1 MIDLT
6 NTCILVRTKEENKM
20 LLKEAEKQGF
30 RRAKEQYCTSLQEQH
45 FPDILKFCGNK
56 DILYRAYIS
65 LNYTFY
71 EASEILGTKE
81 MTAREFIERIVDIC
95 SCIGSWRKCSQCV
108 FDANN
113 TKCKKDLCNV
123 GNWKN
128 NIDEILEIAKAGRT
142 TIFTPEEK
150 EINTL
155 EKFIKN
161 PDRTVL
167 NDEFIE
173 SLKLSVEKLREVK

>member
-1 MIDLT
+1 MIDLR
-6 NTCILVRTKEENKM
+6 NTCVLVRTKEENER
-20 LLKEAEKQGF
+20 LLKEAEKQEFHWHLKGGC
-30 RRAKEQYCTSLQEQH
+30 KPLLEQRL
-45 FPDILKFCGNK
+45 PDVLRFYENK
-56 DILYRAYIS
+56 DISYRACIS
-65 LNYTFY
+65 SNCAFH
-71 EASEILGTKE
+71 EASEILGMKE

-128 NIDEILEIAKAGRT
+128 NIDEILEIVKAGRT

-150 EINTL
+150 
-155 EKFIKN
+155 
-161 PDRTVL
+161 
-167 NDEFIE
+167 
-173 SLKLSVEKLREVK
+173 